1 MADFDNTN
9 RGALFRPKERRSE
22 AAPQW
27 RGTVNVNG
35 VDWELSIWEKTSKN
49 GLPFLSC
56 AFKPPY
62 VAPEGTQKPAGGFS
76 GRGSENRQSEN
87 YSPSR
92 AALGPTKGGSIT
104 SGKTSYDLDDDL
116 PF

>member
-9 RGALFRPKERRSE
+9 RGALFRPKERRSD

-49 GLPFLSC
+49 GVPFLSC

-62 VAPEGTQKPAGGFS
+62 VAPEKGQDA
-76 GRGSENRQSEN
+76 GRGVITSGKNHVDAN
-87 YSPSR
+87 R
-92 AALGPTKGGSIT
+92 AALGPQKPPRN
-104 SGKTSYDLDDDL
+104 YRDMLDDDL
-116 PF
+116 PPF